1 MIEDNQAVFNVE
13 QTEKRQ
19 INQHGRLQKKTDDSF
34 IGKEYYNDSSY
45 FDRQI
50 STFMDLD
57 SPFQKYRVAN
67 VLKIYT
73 PKKDESVLDLGCG
86 WGTFNFILAPICK
99 EIIGLDYSSK
109 SIELCNELLEK
120 NPHKN
125 IKFIC
130 ADAADTGLG
139 ADSFD
144 LIISADL
151 FEHIY
156 PADFERILDEC
167 KRILK
172 PGGKLSIWTP
182 NRGHFLEILKNNNI
196 ILKRDIAHVDY
207 KTMDGMISSLKKR
220 GFIINKSYY
229 AESHLPVLRVIERL
243 LLKIIPI
250 FRRRIV
256 ILAEKQA

>member
-1 MIEDNQAVFNVE
+1 MESS
-13 QTEKRQ
+13 EKKA
-19 INQHGRLQKKTDDSF
+19 GKPF

-45 FDRQI
+45 FDSQI

-57 SPFQKYRVAN
+57 NPFQRYRVAN

-73 PKKDESVLDLGCG
+73 PKKDETVLDLGCG
-86 WGTFNFILAPICK
+86 WGTFDFILAPLCK
-99 EIIGLDYSSK
+99 EITGLDFSSK

-120 NPHKN
+120 NPIDN
-125 IKFIC
+125 IKFVC
-130 ADAADTGLG
+130 ADAADTGL
-139 ADSFD
+139 DPESFD

-156 PADFERILDEC
+156 PDDFERILDEC

-182 NRGHFLEILKNNNI
+182 NRGHILEIMKNNNI
-196 ILKRDIAHVDY
+196 ILKPDIAHVDY
-207 KTMDGMISSLKKR
+207 KTMRGLIASLKKR
-220 GFIINKSYY
+220 GFIIKKSYY

-256 ILAEKQA
+256 ILTEKHV